1 MGIKSNEF
9 HEIKEV
15 AESLVDTV
23 FCDDNIVDKI
33 TTSREFIVLKTLD
46 RLVRRVFFL
55 VVNMS
60 DKDFE
65 KYVEIQRQQM
75 RMQQNKKDYELTEL
89 FFDLLECKRRE
100 FKILQKLE
108 RVER

>member
-1 MGIKSNEF
+1 MREF
-9 HEIKEV
+9 YKAKEV
-15 AESLVDTV
+15 AESIINCVLCGDV
-23 FCDDNIVDKI
+23 KI
-33 TTSREFIVLKTLD
+33 INSKEFITFKIID

-55 VVNMS
+55 VVNMN
-60 DKDFE
+60 DNDFE
-65 KYVEIQRQQM
+65 KYINTQRQQM
-75 RMQQNKKDYELTEL
+75 RSQQNKKDYELTEL